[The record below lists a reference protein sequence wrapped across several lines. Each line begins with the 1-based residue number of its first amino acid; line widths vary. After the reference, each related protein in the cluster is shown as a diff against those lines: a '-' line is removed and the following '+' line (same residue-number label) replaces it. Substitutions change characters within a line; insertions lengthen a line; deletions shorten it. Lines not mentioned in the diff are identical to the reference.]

1 MTDEYLAARLL
12 SAGCRVDAAGYED
25 NTALHR
31 AAERGSVELVSL
43 LIDVADADP
52 ALTNAA
58 GNTPLMIACENG
70 YVDVVQVSLSVYH
83 CKSKITHCLSLK
95 FITRIILC
103 NMLLFTSS
111 WPLIPREA

>member
-1 MTDEYLAARLL
+1 MFFCASVISALLESTVYTACCQDVDGDTPLIVACNMSDEYLAARLL

-31 AAERGSVELVSL
+31 ASERGSVDLVTL

-52 ALTNAA
+52 ALTNAV

-70 YVDVVQVSLSVYH
+70 HVDVVQVSV
-83 CKSKITHCLSLK
+83 CL
-95 FITRIILC
+95 C
-103 NMLLFTSS
+103 V
-111 WPLIPREA
+111 